1 MEKRL
6 WARGRNIS
14 MTTLSYSVAGTR
26 LQPSRQ
32 GEAPH
37 QAGQERRDLDSTVLP
52 LLPRK
57 YRSATA
63 ARARLWLVGVALGA
77 LAFACCSCAAPISND
92 AKLHLAA
99 SPEDFK
105 ALGIGKEIEV
115 REDGRSTPKS
125 SDYFEWWYFD
135 GLFDDGTVFVV
146 WFGDNWLYGS
156 HKRALNIDLTLPG
169 KPPRHI
175 MRTFDDPGA
184 FSTDH
189 ADVQIGPHTFK
200 GNLETY
206 AIRVDAAETG
216 GVGCNLTL
224 RRRVASYRP
233 ATGYME
239 AGGQL
244 FPRAV
249 AAPEGAA
256 AGALTPRPASPQVPG
271 TRCHDTKLR

>member
-1 MEKRL
+1 MLGPLRSGPGIATSKDAFVPSLIGTRSRSIPLSPDAWQQCVRSTQVSTKE
-6 WARGRNIS
+6 NVN

-32 GEAPH
+32 GEPPH

-77 LAFACCSCAAPISND
+77 LAVACCSCAAPISND

-115 REDGRSTPKS
+115 REDGRRTPKS
-125 SDYFEWWYFD
+125 PAYFEWWYFD
-135 GLFDDGTVFVV
+135 GLLDDGTVFVV
-146 WFGDNWLYGS
+146 WFGYNWLYGS

-169 KPPRHI
+169 KPTRHI
-175 MRTFDDPGA
+175 MRTFDDRGA
-184 FSTDH
+184 
-189 ADVQIGPHTFK
+189 
-200 GNLETY
+200 
-206 AIRVDAAETG
+206 
-216 GVGCNLTL
+216 
-224 RRRVASYRP
+224 
-233 ATGYME
+233 
-239 AGGQL
+239 
-244 FPRAV
+244 
-249 AAPEGAA
+249 
-256 AGALTPRPASPQVPG
+256 
-271 TRCHDTKLR
+271 